1 MPIPLCTN
9 NQISL
14 LNYLFSTQR
23 TNQPNLNCEQF
34 AQRKV
39 KLTGSVWS
47 HFTPA
52 TSRYFCH
59 IISSTFTS
67 LNTQNTSKY
76 SPSHICIV
84 LNASLLPY
92 KISISFRPS
101 HLSQIIHLQ
110 LKSDQSC
117 IKNELPTSPHHI
129 ATSHL
134 TVITTNT
141 NYFDKNKLL
150 PLNAIHICL
159 FFIYIS
165 NAFSSLVFSLC

>member
-1 MPIPLCTN
+1 MPITLCKYT
-9 NQISL
+9 QTSL
-14 LNYLFSTQR
+14 LRLLYSTQCS
-23 TNQPNLNCEQF
+23 TQPNLNCEQF

-52 TSRYFCH
+52 TSRYCCH

-117 IKNELPTSPHHI
+117 IKNELPSSPHNHI
-129 ATSHL
+129 T
-134 TVITTNT
+134 
-141 NYFDKNKLL
+141 L
-150 PLNAIHICL
+150 PPH
-159 FFIYIS
+159 S
-165 NAFSSLVFSLC
+165 